1 MAEAKAI
8 LSQRVAS
15 GPKVVPDTEMAV
27 EGVSN
32 SCSDKGDRRLE
43 QRRAAAMLGGGVS
56 RIEKQHAKGKRTARE
71 RLEALL
77 DPGTFTEIGTFVT
90 HRATGF
96 EMEAEHPLGDGIV
109 TGTGEVEG
117 RPICVFAQDFT
128 VLGGSVGEAHGRK
141 IARIMEMAI
150 RMGVPLVGLNDSGG
164 ARIQEGVDALAAYG
178 EIFYQNVQA
187 SGVIPQIS
195 VILGPCAGGAVY
207 SPAITDFVVMV
218 EETAHMFVTGPQV
231 VRAVTHEEV
240 DFETLGGA
248 GIHTEVSGVAHFAGK
263 DEGMALEQVR
273 ALLSYLPQ
281 NNLDAA
287 PYLPTEDEVDR
298 LTAGLAEIVPED
310 AQYPYDVRL
319 VIEAL
324 VDDAEFLEVQ
334 ATYARNLVVGFARMD
349 GHAVGIVANQPEV
362 LAGVLD
368 IDASDKGARFVRFC
382 DSFHIPLVTLV
393 DTPGLMPGVEQEH
406 GGVIRHGA
414 KLIYAYAEATVPKVA
429 LILRKAYGG
438 AYIVMS
444 SKHLR
449 NDINLAWP
457 NAEIAVMGPEGAV
470 AIVFRKELAEAGP
483 EQSSARLTELT
494 SHYREQLAN
503 PYVAASRGYIDDV
516 ILPAES
522 RMRLIQAL
530 RVLRDKREATPR
542 RKHGNIPL

>member
-1 MAEAKAI
+1 MGEAELRSAARVEE
-8 LSQRVAS
+8 LS
-15 GPKVVPDTEMAV
+15 D
-27 EGVSN
+27 
-32 SCSDKGDRRLE
+32 SCSDEGEHRLE
-43 QRRAAAMLGGGVS
+43 QRRAEALLGGGAV
-56 RIEKQHAKGKRTARE
+56 RIGKQHDKGKRTARE

-77 DPGTFTEIGTFVT
+77 DPGSFAEIGTFVT

-96 EMEAEHPLGDGIV
+96 DMESQHPLGDGVV

-117 RPICVFAQDFT
+117 RPVCVFAQDFT

-141 IARIMEMAI
+141 IARIMEMAV
-150 RMGVPLVGLNDSGG
+150 RMGVPLIGLNDSGG

-218 EETAHMFVTGPQV
+218 DETAHMFVTGPQV
-231 VRAVTHEEV
+231 VRAVTHEDV

-248 GIHTEVSGVAHFAGK
+248 GIHSEVSGVAHFVGK
-263 DEGMALEQVR
+263 DETMALDQVR
-273 ALLSYLPQ
+273 ELLSYLPQ
-281 NNLDAA
+281 NNLDAP
-287 PYLPTEDEVDR
+287 PYLAPHSLSAGEQPAPTLE
-298 LTAGLAEIVPED
+298 GIVPED
-310 AQYPYDVRL
+310 PQYPYDVRL
-319 VIEAL
+319 IIEAL
-324 VDDAEFLEVQ
+324 VDEGEFMEVH
-334 ATYARNLVVGFARMD
+334 AGFARNLVVAFARMD
-349 GHAVGIVANQPEV
+349 GHPVGIVANQPEV

-382 DSFHIPLVTLV
+382 DAFHIPLVTLV
-393 DTPGLMPGVEQEH
+393 DTPGFLPGVEQEH

-414 KLIYAYAEATVPKVA
+414 KLLYAYAEATVPKVA

-449 NDINLAWP
+449 NDVNFAWP

-470 AIVFRKELAEAGP
+470 AIVFRKELAQGAP
-483 EQSSARLTELT
+483 EQSSARLAELT
-494 SHYREQLAN
+494 EHYRSELAN
-503 PYVAASRGYIDDV
+503 PYIAASRGYVDDV
-516 ILPAES
+516 IKPDES
-522 RMRLIQAL
+522 RKRLIQAL
-530 RVLRDKREATPR
+530 DVLREKREATPR